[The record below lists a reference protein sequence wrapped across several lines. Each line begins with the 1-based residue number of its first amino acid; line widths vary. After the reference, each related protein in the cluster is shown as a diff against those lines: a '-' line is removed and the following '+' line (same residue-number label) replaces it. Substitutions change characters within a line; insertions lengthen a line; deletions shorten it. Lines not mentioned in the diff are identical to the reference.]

1 MKILEFIKKIRNEI
15 VISAMRPLLMI
26 PTLLLLAASGSI
38 MAAEGEDGADFM
50 VGAMSSKPI
59 TGEPYELDGNRIVF
73 TNWYFIRPGNLLWL
87 NEAGEYI
94 NTVEENVE
102 TPVYGPW
109 DAQMDRPSS
118 PYGIE
123 IKTQPAERSGPILK
137 QKYPWE
143 DGYVILKTVVKDGEK
158 YKAWGKSPGGSSS
171 YFESDDGMNWERP
184 ILGQKEFNGSKEN
197 NLLQPGL
204 AGTVFI
210 DPNAPPEERY
220 KSIRGPRIKVDE
232 FKSFVDRHPDKWETR
247 AVRGPWQ
254 NPEKIRALGGA
265 VSPDGIHWK
274 HLDELFTVEHSD
286 GMETGYYDIHLKK
299 YIIYTRTWMVG
310 NRSPRWTGDPQTMTW
325 MGEKHG
331 SGRRVI
337 GRMESDYFGGF
348 SVSEPVIVPA
358 PGETSPSEVFYTSIY
373 TTIPGAP
380 EQHLMFPTI
389 WDTRDDTS
397 SIGLWTSHDG
407 KLWNR
412 IPGPP
417 VLETAEFGQWDGGC
431 IFSFP
436 NLIELPNGDFA
447 LPYKGYNLPHKYPRG
462 TMTVSTAYA
471 IWPKGRIVAVEAQ
484 EMGGF
489 ATVGIIPPG
498 RTLRINALTKRAGGI
513 RVEIAK
519 IDDSVVA
526 DRSFEECDIIQ
537 GNQFWKTVTWNGE
550 SDLGYKD
557 GDGVVIRFQ
566 MDRAKLFGIEF
577 Q

>member
-1 MKILEFIKKIRNEI
+1 MKISYLEKIRNEI
-15 VISAMRPLLMI
+15 VNSAVRPFFMI
-26 PTLLLLAASGSI
+26 TALLAVSVSL
-38 MAAEGEDGADFM
+38 MAAKGEDAAHFM
-50 VGAMSSKPI
+50 VGAMNSKPI

-87 NEAGEYI
+87 NEVGEYI
-94 NTVEENVE
+94 NTVEEGDEN
-102 TPVYGPW
+102 PVYGPW
-109 DAQMDRPSS
+109 DSQMDRPSS

-123 IKTQPAERSGPILK
+123 IKTQPAERVGPILK
-137 QKYPWE
+137 PKYPWE
-143 DGYVILKTVVKDGEK
+143 EGYVILKTVLKDGEK
-158 YKAWGKSPGGSSS
+158 YKAWGKSLRGSSC
-171 YFESDDGMNWERP
+171 YFESKDGMSWERP
-184 ILGQKEFNGSKEN
+184 ILGQKEFNGSREN
-197 NLLQPGL
+197 NLLKPGL
-204 AGTVFI
+204 EGTVFI
-210 DPNAPPEERY
+210 DPNAPSEERY
-220 KSIRGPRIKVDE
+220 KSIRGPRIKVEE
-232 FKSFVDRHPDKWETR
+232 FQSFVDRYPDKWETR

-254 NPEKIRALGGA
+254 KPEKIRALAGA

-286 GMETGYYDIHLKK
+286 GMETGYYDKHLKK
-299 YIIYTRTWMVG
+299 YVIYTRTWMVG
-310 NRSPRWTGDPQTMTW
+310 NRSPRWSGDPQTMTW
-325 MGEKHG
+325 MGENHG

-337 GRMESDYFGGF
+337 GRMESDFFGGF
-348 SVSEPVIVPA
+348 PVSEPTIVPV

-380 EQHLMFPTI
+380 DHHLMFPTI

-417 VLETAEFGQWDGGC
+417 ILETAEFGQWDGGC

-462 TMTVSTAYA
+462 TMTLSSGYA
-471 IWPKGRIVAVEAQ
+471 VWPKGRIVALEA
-484 EMGGF
+484 EDIGGF

-519 IDDSVVA
+519 IDDSVIA
-526 DRSFEECDIIQ
+526 GRSFEECDIVQ
-537 GNQFWKTVTWNGE
+537 GDQFWKTVTWNGE
-550 SDLGYKD
+550 SDLGYED
-557 GDGVVIRFQ
+557 GEGVVIRFS

>member
-102 TPVYGPW
+102 NAVYGPW